1 MQRSRRLGVAN
12 DVRTDRRQKRAT
24 VSVDARTFGSALGQA
39 VWLMTIN
46 KRYRDRPIREIEAL
60 VATPILLR
68 QFKIYSKGKSPVAFL
83 SWASVS
89 DAVKAKAEAGA
100 PLALEDWRSGASL
113 VVVDMVSPF
122 AEAEGVRE
130 RFLAGAKHAEGK
142 E

>member
-1 MQRSRRLGVAN
+1 
-12 DVRTDRRQKRAT
+12 
-24 VSVDARTFGSALGQA
+24 
-39 VWLMTIN
+39 MTMD

-60 VATPILLR
+60 VAIPILLR

-89 DAVKAKAEAGA
+89 DAVKAKVEAGA
-100 PLALEDWRSGASL
+100 PLALEGWRSGASL
-113 VVVDMVSPF
+113 VVVDVVSPF

-130 RFLAGAKHAEGK
+130 RFLRSASENSSKVHK

>member
-1 MQRSRRLGVAN
+1 
-12 DVRTDRRQKRAT
+12 
-24 VSVDARTFGSALGQA
+24 
-39 VWLMTIN
+39 MTIN

>member
-113 VVVDMVSPF
+113 VVVDVVSPF
-122 AEAEGVRE
+122 EEAEGVQ
-130 RFLAGAKHAEGK
+130 RFMNALPKK
-142 E
+142 

>member
-1 MQRSRRLGVAN
+1 MGVAN